1 MQNKIHKGA
10 VSRDDQLNRS
20 DLKNFIVLLQFR
32 SLDLFECFFL
42 KLMIQSFKVFPKWF
56 IILILYCLEF
66 FGLLP
71 FLTVLKRFLTFYRS
85 EINGE

>member
-42 KLMIQSFKVFPKWF
+42 KLMIQSF
-56 IILILYCLEF
+56 
-66 FGLLP
+66 
-71 FLTVLKRFLTFYRS
+71 
-85 EINGE
+85 